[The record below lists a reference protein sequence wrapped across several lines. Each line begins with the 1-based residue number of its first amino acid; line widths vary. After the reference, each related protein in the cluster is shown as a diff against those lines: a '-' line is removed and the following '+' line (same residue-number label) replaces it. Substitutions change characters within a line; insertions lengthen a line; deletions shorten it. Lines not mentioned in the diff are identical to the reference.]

1 MAIFKD
7 SKPRVSVEEYDVGS
21 NSPQDA
27 ERMQVGAFGGANHDA
42 SDMHRIGK
50 KQELRVLSQK
60 PRYMVLLLITSSAQ
74 LPPGFHDSFCGY
86 APVNVGEY
94 TSVSAIPTTKSPFT
108 DEVASYTYSGLYNG
122 GPAGVIW
129 MMIITW
135 LFVLALVASLAEM
148 TSMAPTA
155 GGQYHWVSEFA
166 PASLQKPLSY
176 IVGGAATI
184 GWIAAIPACAQ
195 MLSRLVIGMVLL
207 AYPDSNI
214 GKLWHTTLLM
224 MLFIILMVGFNIFFT
239 KRLPAV
245 EVFMLVLHIAV
256 FLAFLIIFWTMAK
269 RQPTKQIF
277 TTWNNYGRW
286 SSQGLSAFVGLS
298 TPLWCFIGPDAGAHM
313 SEELKNASSTLPKAM
328 MWGVFLNGIL
338 GCIMM
343 ITFMVCGGASDDVI
357 ASMTGQPVLQAVYNA
372 TSSIVGTEVMG
383 VLLVVLVFFAAV
395 SVTAASSRQIWS
407 FARDRGLPFSG
418 WIEQVPANRDTPVN
432 ALLICLGI
440 SLPITFINFGSDV
453 ALKAIVSVSNVA
465 LIFSYII
472 SIGCIRL
479 KRLRGQPLLP
489 RRWSLGKFGGIVN
502 DLALGFLF
510 VSFLFSFFPMIPNPT
525 VIDMNWASVMFGA
538 LVIIATVN
546 YFVSARKSY
555 IAPVSLVKKD

>member
-50 KQELRVLSQK
+50 KQELRRNFRLVSMIAFVVMLQSTWENT
-60 PRYMVLLLITSSAQ
+60 LL
-74 LPPGFHDSFCGY
+74 
-86 APVNVGEY
+86 
-94 TSVSAIPTTKSPFT
+94 
-108 DEVASYTYSGLYNG
+108 YTYSGLYNG

-440 SLPITFINFGSDV
+440 SLAITFINFGSDV

-479 KRLRGQPLLP
+479 KRLR
-489 RRWSLGKFGGIVN
+489 
-502 DLALGFLF
+502 
-510 VSFLFSFFPMIPNPT
+510 
-525 VIDMNWASVMFGA
+525 VMFGA